1 MYTLII
7 DAYSTA
13 VVFHCVY
20 IITENYMYV
29 FGLSAGT
36 WSQLVPCALETI

>member
-1 MYTLII
+1 MYTFII
-7 DAYSTA
+7 NAYSTA

-20 IITENYMYV
+20 IITENYV